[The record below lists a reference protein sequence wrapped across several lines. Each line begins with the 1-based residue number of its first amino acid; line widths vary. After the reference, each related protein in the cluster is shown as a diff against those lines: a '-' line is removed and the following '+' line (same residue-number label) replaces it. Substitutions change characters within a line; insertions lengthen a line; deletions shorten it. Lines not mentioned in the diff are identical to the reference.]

1 MRPDSAERHATRKEG
16 AKDQAKD
23 LDQQPQPQSAH
34 REQDERAHD
43 QAGQG
48 RVRSQD
54 PNFGRGHH

>member
-1 MRPDSAERHATRKEG
+1 MRPDPAERHATRKEG

-48 RVRSQD
+48 RVRS
-54 PNFGRGHH
+54 